1 MNNSNNVVIKEFSLQ
16 APTQYVIGT
25 CFLHLGLAFLN
36 IIAKKKA
43 FSQDIFVLTDEFKFI
58 QIKSKDLKNKKNYE
72 LHIWNWPFKSFYNL
86 LLQKKS
92 SVCATDLFSFVS
104 RFVNKHS
111 M

>member
-58 QIKSKDLKNKKNYE
+58 QIKSKDLKNKKTMNYTFGTGR
-72 LHIWNWPFKSFYNL
+72 LNHSTTYFYK
-86 LLQKKS
+86 KKS
-92 SVCATDLFSFVS
+92 SVCHRPIFICFSLC
-104 RFVNKHS
+104 
-111 M
+111 